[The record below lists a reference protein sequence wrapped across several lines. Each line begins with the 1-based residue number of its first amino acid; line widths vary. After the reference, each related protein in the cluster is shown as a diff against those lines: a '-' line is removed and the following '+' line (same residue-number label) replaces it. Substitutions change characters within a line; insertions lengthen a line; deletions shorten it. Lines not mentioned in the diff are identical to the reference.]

1 MKKIDF
7 EAHQTTKPYVQAS
20 MALGGGPAMPGG
32 EDDGEKKP
40 NPFGLSVADRVA
52 LMDRFEVQSQ
62 FISCAGGL
70 ERFPL
75 ETAIDVARKAND
87 EYCQMSRDYP
97 GRLLGY
103 ANLIPQ
109 DVDASLAELQRCHDE
124 LGFVAWNTHTN
135 FTDHYID
142 EDQFFPLLE
151 KADELGM
158 FVYLHPGPP
167 SIDRLQGLGAALDTG
182 VGYHVDGA
190 ITLTRLICK
199 GVFDRLPNLK
209 IMLGHY
215 GEAMPFMLD
224 RIDHFLAIPGIDRG
238 ASVNEHTFDY
248 YFKHNVYVTTSGNF
262 SKAAFLCAKERLGID
277 HILFGTDFPIESYEE
292 SIAFLDSVGM
302 TKKEQEMLYYINA
315 REIFGIE

>member
-7 EAHQTTKPYVQAS
+7 EAHQTTRPYVRAT
-20 MALGGGPAMPGG
+20 MALHAAGPAMPG
-32 EDDGEKKP
+32 DDGGPSPFDLTPEKRIA
-40 NPFGLSVADRVA
+40 V
-52 LMDRFEVQSQ
+52 MDRFDVQSQ

-75 ETAIDVARKAND
+75 ETAIDVARAAND
-87 EYCQMSRDYP
+87 EYFEMGRQYP
-97 GRLLGY
+97 GRILGY

-109 DVDASLAELQRCHDE
+109 DVDASLRELRRCHDE
-124 LGFVAWNTHTN
+124 LGFRAWNTHTN

-142 EDQFFPLLE
+142 EDCFFPLLAEAE
-151 KADELGM
+151 KLGM

-167 SIDRLQGLGAALDTG
+167 AIDRLQGLGIELDTG
-182 VGYHVDGA
+182 LGYHVDGA

-209 IMLGHY
+209 LMLGHL

-224 RIDHFLAIPGIDRG
+224 RIDSFRSRPGAPRG
-238 ASVNEHTFDY
+238 AAVNEHSFDY
-248 YFKHNVYVTTSGNF
+248 YFKHNIYVTTSGNF
-262 SKAAFLCAKERLGID
+262 SRAAFFCAKERLGID
-277 HILFGTDFPIESYEE
+277 HILFGTDFPLESYEE
-292 SIAFLDSVGM
+292 SISFLDSVGM

>member
-7 EAHQTTKPYVQAS
+7 EAHHTTRPYVRANL
-20 MALGGGPAMPGG
+20 ALMGDAAPAMPG
-32 EDDGEKKP
+32 DDGGP
-40 NPFGLSVADRVA
+40 SPFDLTLAKRLAV
-52 LMDRFEVQSQ
+52 MDKFEVQSQ

-70 ERFPL
+70 ERFSV
-75 ETAIDVARKAND
+75 ETATEVAKSAND
-87 EYCQMSRDYP
+87 EFYQMSLQAP
-97 GRLLGY
+97 GRVCGY

-109 DVDASLAELQRCHDE
+109 DIEGSLLELQRCHDE
-124 LGFVAWNTHTN
+124 LGFIGWNTHSN

-142 EDQFFPLLE
+142 EDEFFPLLA
-151 KADELGM
+151 KAAELNM

-167 SIDRLQGLGAALDTG
+167 AIDRLNGLGVALDTG

-199 GVFDRLPNLK
+199 GVFDKLPNLK

-224 RIDHFLAIPGIDRG
+224 RIDHFLAIPATPRG
-238 ASVNEHTFDY
+238 ASVNEHNFDY
-248 YFKHNVYVTTSGNF
+248 YFKHNVFVTTSGNF

-315 REIFGIE
+315 REIFSIE